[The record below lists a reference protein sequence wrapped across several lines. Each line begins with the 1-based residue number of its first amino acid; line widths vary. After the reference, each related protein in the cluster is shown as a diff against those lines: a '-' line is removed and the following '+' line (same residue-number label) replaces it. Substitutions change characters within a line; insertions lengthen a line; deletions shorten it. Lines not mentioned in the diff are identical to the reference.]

1 MPWIGPGPG
10 TREGGLL
17 GSGLHHLEHPN
28 GVATAQHV
36 VDTGIVERDMI
47 HIRIRSPILF
57 DQADRFVNEG
67 EHAQAK
73 EIDLD
78 QADVAD
84 IVLVPL
90 GHHAPRHGGPL
101 QRQDV
106 VQRCG
111 GDDHPAHVDAQVP
124 GETGYLPAHLQE
136 LRPGLRPQAV
146 LELRQFGQAFLQA
159 RCGIRVQ

>member
-1 MPWIGPGPG
+1 
-10 TREGGLL
+10 
-17 GSGLHHLEHPN
+17 
-28 GVATAQHV
+28 
-36 VDTGIVERDMI
+36 MI

-90 GHHAPRHGGPL
+90 GHQDTRSSGEEAPSRK
-101 QRQDV
+101 
-106 VQRCG
+106 
-111 GDDHPAHVDAQVP
+111 
-124 GETGYLPAHLQE
+124 EK
-136 LRPGLRPQAV
+136 
-146 LELRQFGQAFLQA
+146 
-159 RCGIRVQ
+159 